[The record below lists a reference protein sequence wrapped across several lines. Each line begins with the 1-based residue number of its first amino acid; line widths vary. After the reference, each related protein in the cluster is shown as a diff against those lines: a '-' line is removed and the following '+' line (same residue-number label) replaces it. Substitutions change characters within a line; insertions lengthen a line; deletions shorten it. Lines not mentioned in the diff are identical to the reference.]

1 MSTIDWRPLQ
11 TFDPGAELV
20 RILRLRQRRRRR
32 NLTPFK
38 NTDAGRMYGEK
49 RDCTVRAMAIAADI
63 PYAEAHALMALEGRK
78 PKCGMEGFKIES
90 ALKSLPT
97 LFEDIK
103 VTKLKLVNWQAIDQG
118 GLFNGE
124 ELERSANT
132 RNYRAGRWRHITLK
146 MLLTKLGEGRY
157 YVVSRAHAFA
167 IVDGVVYDTWQ
178 LGGHTRINAV
188 WRIEKNPSLTRPLLQ
203 A

>member
-1 MSTIDWRPLQ
+1 MSIIWRPLQ

-20 RILRLRQRRRRR
+20 RILRQRRAKRR

-38 NTDAGRMYGEK
+38 QTDGGRLYGER
-49 RDCTVRAMAIAADI
+49 RDCTVRALAIAADMS
-63 PYAEAHALMALEGRK
+63 YKDAHALMALEGRK
-78 PKCGMEGFKIES
+78 PKCGMVGFQIEH

-103 VTKLKLVNWQAIDQG
+103 VTKLKLISWQAIDQG

-124 ELERSANT
+124 ELERPAHT

-146 MLLTKLGEGRY
+146 MLLMKLGEGRY

-167 IVDGVVYDTWQ
+167 VIDGVVHDTWQ
-178 LGGHTRINAV
+178 LGGHTRISAV
-188 WRIEKNPSLTRPLLQ
+188 WRIERNGGG
-203 A
+203 